1 MSNDR
6 SNRYARQIQYSK
18 IGRDGQDRLT
28 AADVSVVG
36 CGALGTVIAELL
48 ARAGVGRLRLI
59 DRDVVEWT
67 NLQRQSLYNESDA
80 DIGRSKAEAAA
91 EHLSQINSEIQIDPI
106 VADVVPSNIRSL
118 LEGTDLVMDAVDNF
132 AVRFLIND
140 WSLATNTPWVHG
152 GCVGTVGQMRLF
164 SGAGS
169 PCFRCLVPV
178 APPASSVDT
187 CDTAGVL
194 GPATHLVASLQ
205 SLAAMQWIT
214 GAREKVSRE
223 VMCVDLWNHRFR
235 SIALDSAIHADCVAC
250 SCRQFE
256 YLDGEAGR
264 VMETA
269 QTICGRDSVQIR
281 GNGAVNLD
289 RMAQR
294 LRSVGD
300 VTQAKFFLRVLLPN
314 DRRLTLFRDG
324 RVLVDGTHDL
334 LEAKSIVDRYIG
346 G

>member
-28 AADVSVVG
+28 AADVSIVG

-48 ARAGVGRLRLI
+48 ARAGVGRLRMI

-80 DIGRSKAEAAA
+80 DLGRSKAEAAA
-91 EHLSQINSEIQIDPI
+91 EHLSHINSEIRIDPI
-106 VADVVPSNIRSL
+106 VADVVPSNIRAL
-118 LEGTDLVMDAVDNF
+118 LDGTDLVMDAVDNF

-140 WSLATNTPWVHG
+140 WSLATFTPWVHG

-164 SGAGS
+164 SGQGA

-205 SLAAMQWIT
+205 SMAAIQWIS
-214 GAREKVSRE
+214 GARDQVSRD
-223 VMCVDLWNHRFR
+223 MMSVDLWNHRFR
-235 SIALDSAIHADCVAC
+235 SLKIDPTIHTNCVAC
-250 SCRQFE
+250 SRRRYE
-256 YLDGEAGR
+256 YLDGEAGTM
-264 VMETA
+264 MEA
-269 QTICGRDSVQIR
+269 SQTICGRDSVQIR
-281 GNGAVNLD
+281 GNGAVDLD

-294 LRSVGD
+294 LSHVGQVTRSR
-300 VTQAKFFLRVLLPN
+300 FFLRVALPS

-324 RVLVDGTHDL
+324 RVLVDGTDDL
-334 LEAKSIVDRYIG
+334 AEARSIVDRYIG